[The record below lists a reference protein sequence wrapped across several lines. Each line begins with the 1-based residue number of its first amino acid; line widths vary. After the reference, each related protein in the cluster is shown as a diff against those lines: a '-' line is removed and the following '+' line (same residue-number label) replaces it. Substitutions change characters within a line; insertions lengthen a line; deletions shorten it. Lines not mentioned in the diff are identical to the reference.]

1 MTAVPSPAPRI
12 SVVFATRDRPQRLA
26 ALLDSLRRQTLAAE
40 DFEVIAV
47 DDASGIEN
55 RHVLQQALDR
65 GDLALHVIWRDS
77 SGGPAV
83 ARNAGWRA
91 ARAPLVAFTDD
102 DCVAAEGWL
111 EEGLR
116 AGEQHAG
123 AILQGP
129 VEPIPEEL
137 HRLTYFHHTFTN
149 HDCGPWF
156 ETANIFYPRE
166 VLERLGGFDESF
178 TSPGGEDTDLAWR
191 ALAEGVAARPV
202 PGALVRHA
210 VSALGV
216 RGKLRR
222 ANRWTGTVRVF
233 GDHPGLRPYLVA
245 GVFWNSTHYALA
257 RAVLALCL
265 PRRWW
270 PLRLWLAAPYV
281 THVTDRRSGPLLAP
295 YIVLHDLVEM
305 QAVLRGAVRHRTL
318 VL

>member
-1 MTAVPSPAPRI
+1 MDPAAPRV

-26 ALLDSLRRQTLAAE
+26 ALLDSLRHQTLGAE
-40 DFEVIAV
+40 EFEVVAV
-47 DDASGIEN
+47 DDGSALEN
-55 RHVLQQALDR
+55 RRVLQAALDR
-65 GDLALHVIWRDS
+65 GDLQLHVIWRES

-102 DCVAAEGWL
+102 DCASAEDWL
-111 EEGLR
+111 EQGLR
-116 AGEQHAG
+116 AAERDPG

-149 HDCGPWF
+149 RDCGPWF
-156 ETANIFYPRE
+156 ETANIFYPRA

-178 TSPGGEDTDLAWR
+178 TAPGGEDTDLAWR
-191 ALAEGVAARPV
+191 ALAQGIPARPA
-202 PGALVRHA
+202 PEALVHHA

-233 GDHPGLRPYLVA
+233 ADHPGLRRHLVA
-245 GVFWNSTHYALA
+245 GVFWSPTHYALA
-257 RAVLALCL
+257 RAMLALCL

-281 THVTDRRSGPLLAP
+281 THVSDRRSGPLLAP

-305 QAVLRGAVRHRTL
+305 QAVLRGAARHHTF

>member
-1 MTAVPSPAPRI
+1 VTAVQPGAPRV

-26 ALLDSLRRQTLAAE
+26 GLLDSLRRQTLARE
-40 DFEVIAV
+40 SFEVIAV
-47 DDASGIEN
+47 DDASGPEN
-55 RHVLQQALDR
+55 RQVLQNALDR
-65 GDLALHVIWRDS
+65 GDLELRVIWRQT

-102 DCVAAEGWL
+102 DCAADESWL
-111 EEGLR
+111 EEALR
-116 AGEQHAG
+116 AAERHPG

-129 VEPIPEEL
+129 VEPIAEEL

-156 ETANIFYPRE
+156 ETANIFYPRD

-191 ALAEGVAARPV
+191 ALADGVQARPV
-202 PGALVRHA
+202 PAALVRHA

-222 ANRWTGTVRVF
+222 ANRWSGTVRVF
-233 GDHPGLRPYLVA
+233 ADHPALRRHLVA
-245 GVFWNSTHYALA
+245 GVFWSPTHFALA
-257 RAVLALCL
+257 RALLALCL
-265 PRRWW
+265 PRRLW

-281 THVTDRRSGPLLAP
+281 THVTERRSGPLLAP
-295 YIVLHDLVEM
+295 YVVLHDVIEM
-305 QAVLRGAVRHRTL
+305 QAIVRGAVRHRTL
-318 VL
+318 VV